1 MSIIPI
7 AEDNQISPLVLTIC
21 PKCGRF
27 VKPNNQCECDL
38 ILQLLKKK

>member
-7 AEDNQISPLVLTIC
+7 TEDNQISPFALIC
-21 PKCGRF
+21 PKCGRL

>member
-7 AEDNQISPLVLTIC
+7 TEDNQISPPALTIC
-21 PKCGRF
+21 PKCGRL